1 MYWLDESR
9 DTRRDALDKL
19 SVSEA
24 ASRLGVTQ
32 SAVRKRVQRGQIP
45 YEKDE
50 RGHTFVY
57 LSRDESRNGSRD
69 EHAGPSRETTRDESR
84 DAYVSALED
93 QVRDLRERLN
103 RAEEA
108 NREHRRLLA
117 AALERI
123 PAIEAPRDE
132 PGAPETAR
140 QDAGRVEDRP
150 SAGEPQTG
158 AQEHST
164 IVERPTEETAR
175 KPWWLRIFW
184 G

>member
-1 MYWLDESR
+1 MYRLDESR

-69 EHAGPSRETTRDESR
+69 EHTGPSRETARDESR

-93 QVRDLRERLN
+93 QVRDLRERLD

-123 PAIEAPRDE
+123 PPQLEAPRETRDAPQGAAEASEGAE
-132 PGAPETAR
+132 PRSDGA
-140 QDAGRVEDRP
+140 G
-150 SAGEPQTG
+150 PQRG
-158 AQEHST
+158 AQGHSNMF
-164 IVERPTEETAR
+164 ERPAEEAPR
-175 KPWWLRIFW
+175 RPWWARIF
-184 G
+184 

>member
-1 MYWLDESR
+1 M
-9 DTRRDALDKL
+9 DKL

-69 EHAGPSRETTRDESR
+69 EHTGPSRETARDESR

-93 QVRDLRERLN
+93 QVRDLRERLD

-123 PAIEAPRDE
+123 PPQLEAPRDE
-132 PGAPETAR
+132 PEAPQTPPEASEGAEPR
-140 QDAGRVEDRP
+140 SDGAG
-150 SAGEPQTG
+150 PQTG
-158 AQEHST
+158 TE
-164 IVERPTEETAR
+164 EPEETAR
-175 KPWWLRIFW
+175 RPWWVRWF
-184 G
+184 GG